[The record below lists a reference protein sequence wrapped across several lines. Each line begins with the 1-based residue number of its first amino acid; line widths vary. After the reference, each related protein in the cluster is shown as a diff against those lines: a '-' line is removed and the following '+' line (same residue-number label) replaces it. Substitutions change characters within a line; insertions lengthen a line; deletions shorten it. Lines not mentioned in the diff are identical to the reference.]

1 MASATDLVEPLAFL
15 LSKVVKY
22 PSVGNPVI
30 DELIGHLRSTAH
42 GTTDEA
48 ISRRAANVI
57 RHGDRA
63 NLVVVLTG
71 AALIGWLL
79 SHHSR
84 PQSF

>member
-1 MASATDLVEPLAFL
+1 MVEGEFPKRLQL
-15 LSKVVKY
+15 PRIL
-22 PSVGNPVI
+22 
-30 DELIGHLRSTAH
+30 
-42 GTTDEA
+42 DEA
-48 ISRRAANVI
+48 IGRAANVI
-57 RHGDRA
+57 RHDDRA

>member
-1 MASATDLVEPLAFL
+1 M
-15 LSKVVKY
+15 
-22 PSVGNPVI
+22 I

-48 ISRRAANVI
+48 ISRAANVI
-57 RHGDRA
+57 RHGGRA
-63 NLVVVLTG
+63 NLMVVLTG

>member
-1 MASATDLVEPLAFL
+1 
-15 LSKVVKY
+15 VKY

-30 DELIGHLRSTAH
+30 DELIGNLRATAH

-48 ISRRAANVI
+48 IGRAANVI

-84 PQSF
+84 PQSS